1 MASSSQNRRTHRTA
15 RSCQPPVHATT
26 STARHEQ
33 ERLLRGRPARQ
44 TPDDH
49 LRAIAVIGRETS
61 VERGR
66 SLRASARD
74 VPLMTS
80 VDGTLMT
87 RQVGSKDHRRST
99 HYESAPDRT
108 TQVNARIDLGLA
120 VCWWWLLAVNGC
132 LRAS

>member
-1 MASSSQNRRTHRTA
+1 MITCVQ
-15 RSCQPPVHATT
+15 
-26 STARHEQ
+26 
-33 ERLLRGRPARQ
+33 
-44 TPDDH
+44 
-49 LRAIAVIGRETS
+49 IAVIGRETS
-61 VERGR
+61 VELGR
-66 SLRASARD
+66 SLVASARD

-132 LRAS
+132 LRASQGHLDRVAVTFAVKAACYFRPKWEQAACAWRSSARRSW